1 MSNEG
6 DTDKRKVNLRIRIET
21 VRKAIRGYARE
32 GDDGDSSALIRALE
46 EATKDIALTADDY
59 ILIAEEVR
67 ENERKRMEKREARK
81 RGAK

>member
-21 VRKAIRGYARE
+21 VRKAIRDYARE